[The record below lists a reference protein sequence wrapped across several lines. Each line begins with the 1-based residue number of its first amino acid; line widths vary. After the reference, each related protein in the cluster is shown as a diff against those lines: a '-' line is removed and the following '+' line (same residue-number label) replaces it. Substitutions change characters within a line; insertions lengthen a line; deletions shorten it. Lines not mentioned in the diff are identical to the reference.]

1 MNKKVILKDL
11 TIGFVIGLLT
21 TVMGC
26 FLFLRFYTKYDFL
39 EGVNAIKHEGY
50 LGKLIALSAVLN
62 ILIFFLL
69 LKFNKEIMAR
79 GVVFATIVLTI
90 ITIFV

>member
-1 MNKKVILKDL
+1 MNKQVILKEL
-11 TIGFVIGLLT
+11 IFGFVIGLLT
-21 TVMGC
+21 TVLGC
-26 FLFLRFYTKYDFL
+26 FLFLRFYTKYDFI
-39 EGVNAIKHEGY
+39 EGINAIKHEGY

-69 LKFNKEIMAR
+69 LKLNKEIMAR

>member
-1 MNKKVILKDL
+1 MNKQLIIKDL
-11 TIGFVIGLLT
+11 LIGFVIGLLT
-21 TVMGC
+21 TVLGC
-26 FLFLRFYTKYDFL
+26 YLFLRFNTKYDFL
-39 EGVNAIKHEGY
+39 EGVNAIKQEGY

-69 LKFNKEIMAR
+69 LKLNKEIMAR